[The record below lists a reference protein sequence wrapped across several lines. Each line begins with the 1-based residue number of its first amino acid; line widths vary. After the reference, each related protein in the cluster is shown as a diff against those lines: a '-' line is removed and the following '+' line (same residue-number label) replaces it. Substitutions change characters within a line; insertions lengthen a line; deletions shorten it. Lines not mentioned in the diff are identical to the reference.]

1 MVPSA
6 DKDTEAAGS
15 HVPQPIAP
23 PTFWR
28 YSSLTATATEI
39 TKQLQEIEKTSAH
52 KSSAAAETAR
62 TSRFPE
68 AQNTPH
74 KHETDPH
81 ADAHA
86 ATEAGPHQL
95 PADLLE
101 GMTGEKGVIDCAVVE
116 GRSGAEVTYGIDNF
130 AFKDISP

>member
-1 MVPSA
+1 M
-6 DKDTEAAGS
+6 
-15 HVPQPIAP
+15 
-23 PTFWR
+23 
-28 YSSLTATATEI
+28 TATATEI

-52 KSSAAAETAR
+52 KSSAVAETAR

-95 PADLLE
+95 PADLQDLRISE
-101 GMTGEKGVIDCAVVE
+101 LLDWTQTDSQDVEKMLREDIRMTDIGEI
-116 GRSGAEVTYGIDNF
+116 
-130 AFKDISP
+130 